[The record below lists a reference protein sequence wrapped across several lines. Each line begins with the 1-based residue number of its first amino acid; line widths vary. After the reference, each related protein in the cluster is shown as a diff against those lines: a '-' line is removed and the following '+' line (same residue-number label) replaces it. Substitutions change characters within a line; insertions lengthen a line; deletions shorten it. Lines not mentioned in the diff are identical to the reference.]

1 MRPLGVTLIG
11 FYQIL
16 RGVIDVLFGV
26 SVIAFTNLAAR
37 MASLAAEGLGAGR
50 FMHGLGHSVGFA
62 ILVFGVLHLAA
73 GWGVLG
79 MKNWGRLL
87 TILFSAFGLFLLL
100 PALAHGHV
108 FSVAFGFINGASII
122 YLAMPPIK
130 RAFHGQGNPM
140 RASAY

>member
-26 SVIAFTNLAAR
+26 SVLAFTNFAAT
-37 MASLAAEGLGAGR
+37 MVSLAAEGLGAGR
-50 FMHGLGHSVGFA
+50 FLHGFGHLVGFVIIGLG
-62 ILVFGVLHLAA
+62 VFHLAA
-73 GWGVLG
+73 GWGLLG

-87 TILFSAFGLFLLL
+87 TVLFSAIGLFLLL
-100 PALAHGHV
+100 PALSHGHI
-108 FSVAFGFINGASII
+108 FSVVFGFINGASII

-130 RAFHGQGNPM
+130 RAFHARGNPM
-140 RASAY
+140 RMAA

>member
-26 SVIAFTNLAAR
+26 SILALANLAVK

-50 FMHGLGHSVGFA
+50 FMHGFGHLVGFVIIA
-62 ILVFGVLHLAA
+62 LGVFHLAA

-87 TILFSAFGLFLLL
+87 TVLFSAIGLFLLL
-100 PALAHGHV
+100 PALSHGHV
-108 FSVAFGFINGASII
+108 FSVIFGFINGATII
-122 YLAMPPIK
+122 YLAMPAIK
-130 RAFHGQGNPM
+130 RAFHAEGNAM
-140 RASAY
+140 RIAA